1 MKISTIT
8 ISALLTLSAATAVYA
23 GSGAPGHSHAATT
36 AFGEPGDAKKPSR
49 LVLVTAREADGK
61 MSFTPSEL
69 TVKAGEQI
77 RFKITNHGELDH
89 EFVLGTAEEI
99 AEHAEVMKKNP
110 DMEHAD
116 PSSVR
121 LQTKGNGEILWKFT
135 KSGEFVFACLI
146 PGHMESGMIG
156 KVAVK

>member
-1 MKISTIT
+1 M
-8 ISALLTLSAATAVYA
+8 
-23 GSGAPGHSHAATT
+23 
-36 AFGEPGDAKKPSR
+36 
-49 LVLVTAREADGK
+49 LVTAREADGK